1 MGQEGGELQGNAG
14 LFLSVSVGVCVW
26 GGGMSVLIKIL
37 KSNVMLENSEL

>member
-1 MGQEGGELQGNAG
+1 MGQEGRELQGNAG
-14 LFLSVSVGVCVW
+14 LFLSVSVGVCV